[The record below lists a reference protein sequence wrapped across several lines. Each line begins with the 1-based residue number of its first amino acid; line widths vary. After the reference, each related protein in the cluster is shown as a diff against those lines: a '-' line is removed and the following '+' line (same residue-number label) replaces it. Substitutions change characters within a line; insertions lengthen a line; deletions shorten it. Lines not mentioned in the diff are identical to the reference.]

1 MGSTL
6 PLTKDP
12 PVIWFWKWIGWK
24 DYEVPNNHNLESV
37 SAKTNYFCHPHPP
50 YPPIVPAE
58 TDFFLPLHGE
68 ASGIRPEDVAT
79 RTGLLCYPPLEP
91 HVGTLPSLHFLMPH
105 TSETHA
111 HVGGWSRIVAVCLN
125 RRSRVMAPLCP
136 VSVINTRSC
145 RSSFFPNPNDR
156 LFFLLV

>member
-1 MGSTL
+1 LKNFLIQMGSTL

-91 HVGTLPSLHFLMPH
+91 HAGTLPSLHFLMPH

-111 HVGGWSRIVAVCLN
+111 HVGG
-125 RRSRVMAPLCP
+125 
-136 VSVINTRSC
+136 
-145 RSSFFPNPNDR
+145 
-156 LFFLLV
+156 